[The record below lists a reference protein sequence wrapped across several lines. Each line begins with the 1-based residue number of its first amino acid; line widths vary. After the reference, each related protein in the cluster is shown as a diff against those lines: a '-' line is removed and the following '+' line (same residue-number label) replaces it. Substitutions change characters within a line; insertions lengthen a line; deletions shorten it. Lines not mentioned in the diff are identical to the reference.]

1 MKKSVVSI
9 IILALCVANL
19 VLSALLIF
27 TFVPQAK
34 KTDKLVTE
42 ICSVLKLE
50 LDSSGVKDK
59 VELKNLEYYSLE
71 DKINISIID
80 NDNTVHYAQ
89 VSATITLNK
98 TSSDYS
104 TFSSKIETGL
114 DSVIY
119 DEVRT
124 VISEY
129 TFEQIGS
136 HEYDAESQTKI
147 KDALNDKFDTT
158 CVYEVSFR
166 DFIIQ

>member
-1 MKKSVVSI
+1 MKKNVVSI
-9 IILALCVANL
+9 IILALSVANL

-34 KTDKLVTE
+34 KTDKLITE

-71 DKINISIID
+71 DKVNISIVD

-89 VSATITLNK
+89 VSATLTLNK

-104 TFSSKIETGL
+104 TFSSKMETGL
-114 DSVIY
+114 DSV
-119 DEVRT
+119 
-124 VISEY
+124 

-136 HEYDAESQTKI
+136 HEYDDEIQTKI
-147 KDALNDKFDTT
+147 RDSLNDKFDTT

>member
-1 MKKSVVSI
+1 MKKNIVSI
-9 IILALCVANL
+9 VILALSVANL

-27 TFVPQAK
+27 TFMPQAK

-42 ICSVLKLE
+42 ICSVLKIE

-59 VELKNLEYYSLE
+59 VELKNLEYCSLE
-71 DKINISIID
+71 DKINISIVD
-80 NDNTVHYAQ
+80 SENTVHYAQ
-89 VSATITLNK
+89 VSATLTLNK
-98 TSSDYS
+98 TSTDYA
-104 TFSSKIETGL
+104 TFNEKMQSGI

-124 VISEY
+124 VISGY

-136 HEYDAESQTKI
+136 HKYDDEIQNKI
-147 KDALNDKFDTT
+147 RDSLNDKFDTT
-158 CVYEVSFR
+158 CIYEVSFR

>member
-71 DKINISIID
+71 DKINIW
-80 NDNTVHYAQ
+80 Y
-89 VSATITLNK
+89 L
-98 TSSDYS
+98 
-104 TFSSKIETGL
+104 
-114 DSVIY
+114 
-119 DEVRT
+119 
-124 VISEY
+124 
-129 TFEQIGS
+129 
-136 HEYDAESQTKI
+136 
-147 KDALNDKFDTT
+147 
-158 CVYEVSFR
+158 
-166 DFIIQ
+166 